1 MSEHWATIGEAGALR
16 GLRAMVWIHTHLGRV
31 AFSIVLVPVMAYF
44 FIRRPQTRRASKDFL
59 RKVKRE
65 YPERI
70 RGNAGTWLSYRH
82 FFAFGQALLD
92 KVVAWIQPPTDIDMD
107 PGQKQLL
114 FRLAEED
121 PEGILLIGSHF
132 GNLEY
137 SRSIAL
143 RHPDLVINVLLYD
156 QHAANFAALVSDSAP
171 ESRMNL
177 IQVTDLDI
185 ELAIRLKEKV
195 ADGEW
200 VLIAGDRVP
209 VGSSGN
215 VCKATFFGEPA
226 DFPIGPYVL
235 ANLLRCPVYLLH
247 CFLKDGH
254 YHLGMEHFADEL
266 RPSRRNKR
274 RSYESEAQKFA
285 TALERQVCQ
294 EPLQWF
300 NFYDFWG
307 EQDTTAQQT
316 DNLRADDE
324 E

>member
-1 MSEHWATIGEAGALR
+1 MSAHWATVGEAGALR
-16 GLRAMVWIHTHLGRV
+16 GLRAMVWIHTHLGRL

-44 FIRRPQTRRASKDFL
+44 FLRRPAERNASRNYL
-59 RKVKRE
+59 QRVKRK
-65 YPERI
+65 YPDRLP
-70 RGNAGTWLSYRH
+70 GKAGAWLSYRH

-92 KVVAWIQPPTDIDMD
+92 KVVAWLQPPTDIDMD
-107 PGQKQLL
+107 PAQKQLL
-114 FRLAEED
+114 FKLAEED
-121 PEGILLIGSHF
+121 PEGILLVGSHF

-156 QHAANFAALVSDSAP
+156 RHAANFAALISDSAP

-195 ADGEW
+195 ANGEW

-215 VCKATFFGEPA
+215 VCKATFFDEQA

-247 CFLKDGH
+247 CFLRDGQ

-266 RPSRRNKR
+266 RPSRRDRR
-274 RSYESEAQKFA
+274 RSYAGEAQKFA

-307 EQDTTAQQT
+307 AQDTSPQQT
-316 DNLRADDE
+316 DNLRADDKD
-324 E
+324 

>member
-44 FIRRPQTRRASKDFL
+44 FIRRPHARRASKDYL
-59 RKVKRE
+59 RKVKRQ
-65 YPERI
+65 YPARI
-70 RGNAGTWLSYRH
+70 RGNASTWLSYRH

-92 KVVAWIQPPTDIDMD
+92 KVIAWVQPPTDIDME
-107 PGQKQLL
+107 PGQKELL
-114 FRLAEED
+114 FRLAEET

-143 RHPDLVINVLLYD
+143 RHPDLVINILLYD
-156 QHAANFAALVSDSAP
+156 QHAANFAALISDSAP

-185 ELAIRLKEKV
+185 ELAIRLKDKV
-195 ADGEW
+195 ANGEW

-247 CFLKDGH
+247 CFLKDGQ

-266 RPSRRNKR
+266 RPSRHNRR
-274 RSYESEAQKFA
+274 RSYQSDAQRFA
-285 TALERQVCQ
+285 AALERQVCQ

-307 EQDTTAQQT
+307 EQNTSPQQT
-316 DNLRADDE
+316 DNLSADDE
-324 E
+324 D

>member
-1 MSEHWATIGEAGALR
+1 MSGHWATIGEAGALT
-16 GLRAMVWIHTHLGRV
+16 GLRAMVWIHTHLGRAAFNV
-31 AFSIVLVPVMAYF
+31 ALVPVMAYF
-44 FIRRPQTRRASKDFL
+44 FLRRPYERRASKDYL
-59 RKVKRE
+59 QKIKRQYPDRLPGKV
-65 YPERI
+65 
-70 RGNAGTWLSYRH
+70 NSWLSYRH
-82 FFAFGQALLD
+82 FFTFGQALLD
-92 KVVAWIQPPTDIDMD
+92 KVVAWLQPPTDIDME

-114 FRLAEED
+114 FKLAEED

-185 ELAIRLKEKV
+185 ELALQLKEKV
-195 ADGEW
+195 DNGEW

-209 VGSSGN
+209 VGSTGN

-247 CFLKDGH
+247 CFLKEGQ
-254 YHLGMEHFADEL
+254 YHLGMELFAEEL
-266 RPSRRNKR
+266 RPSRRDKR
-274 RSYESEAQKFA
+274 RSYENEAQKFA
-285 TALERQVCQ
+285 TALERQVCR

-307 EQDTTAQQT
+307 EQDNSQSQA
-316 DNLRADDE
+316 DSLRHDDQD
-324 E
+324 